1 MMKLCPTCHRDL
13 DEVERMGVAVDL
25 CPKCRG
31 IWLEE
36 GELERIVEHIHTTHA
51 AAGQD
56 NLLPRM
62 TTVYETSVRQRTD
75 EANAP
80 SRVTRIQRFDIF
92 RSR

>member
-1 MMKLCPTCHRDL
+1 MKLCPTCHRDL
-13 DEVERMGVAVDL
+13 DEIERLGVAVDL

-36 GELERIVEHIHTTHA
+36 GELERVVAYLQARHTPAEPSDLSPHSI
-51 AAGQD
+51 
-56 NLLPRM
+56 R
-62 TTVYETSVRQRTD
+62 VYETSVRQRTD